1 VTVGSEVRATARI
14 APKVVPQRHPGR
26 LAATVVVLLLLAFM
40 IHSVVLNQRLQWPTV
55 LRYFLVVPVVQGVGI
70 TLEVTAVVAVV
81 ATVLGVLVA
90 LARLSANRLLRSL
103 SWGYTWLFRSVPLL
117 LQLLFWY
124 NIATVYPRLSIGV
137 PFGWVFVSGDAN
149 RIITPLTAALVG
161 FTLHE
166 TAFVAEI
173 VRGAVLAVPRGEIEA
188 AGALGM
194 TPVQVRLRVV
204 LPQAARVALPGMAN
218 MVISLVKATA
228 QVSVI
233 TLADLLYSVQLIYNR
248 NYAIVPLL
256 IVAALWYM
264 VITSLLSIGQH
275 YVEKRLARGF
285 TRRKQRIPSA
295 AGISAA
301 VAGEEST

>member
-1 VTVGSEVRATARI
+1 VTAVDPPAAARI
-14 APKVVPQRHPGR
+14 APKVVPQHHPGR
-26 LAATVVVLLLLAFM
+26 LAATAVVLLLLAFV
-40 IHSVVLNQRLQWPTV
+40 IHSVATDQRFQWSTV
-55 LRYFLVVPVVQGVGI
+55 ARYVLVVPVLQGVGI
-70 TLEVTAVVAVV
+70 TLEVTAVVAVA

-90 LARLSANRLLRSL
+90 LARSSSNRLLRSL
-103 SWGYTWLFRSVPLL
+103 SWGYVWLFRSVPLL

-124 NIATVYPRLSIGV
+124 NIASVYPRLSVGV

-166 TAFVAEI
+166 TAFISEI
-173 VRGAVLAVPRGEIEA
+173 VRGAVSAVPRGEIEA
-188 AGALGM
+188 AGALGLS
-194 TPVQVRLRVV
+194 PVQVWLRVV
-204 LPQAARVALPGMAN
+204 LPQAARVALPGMSN

-233 TLADLLYSVQLIYNR
+233 TLADLLYSVQLIYAR

-256 IVAALWYM
+256 IVAALWYL

-275 YVEKRLARGF
+275 YLEKRLARGF
-285 TRRKQRIPSA
+285 IRRKQPIPAA
-295 AGISAA
+295 AGII
-301 VAGEEST
+301 GEGELG